1 MKLKVFLDLLYLEKW
16 EKALSIFEE
25 MEMNDIQPDS
35 IACSSLMKAFNK
47 GCQPARVLLLAE
59 LMKEKGIAFNE
70 TSIFEIIS
78 ACSMYCTFLF

>member
-1 MKLKVFLDLLYLEKW
+1 
-16 EKALSIFEE
+16 

-59 LMKEKGIAFNE
+59 LMKEKGIALNE

-78 ACSMYCTFLF
+78 ACSMYSAFFSALIL